1 MKKHE
6 ALKATAAVVL
16 ASSIGLSAVAGA
28 STVKKQEKL
37 TPYQLEL
44 KQYNAFV
51 SRLLKTHL
59 PWKFDKQADSKQA
72 VTTQPN
78 GDKIQF
84 SVYNDVGDNG
94 TMIAIYPKGTR
105 FPVGKQPTQLP
116 FDMIL
121 LNTNIDT
128 HNNTENPAFDGY
140 VVNTNYHILKSLT
153 LDVDGNRVHQDHA
166 NVTNTIS
173 YQEALQR
180 VAFMEAQGTQAAND
194 AVHHINIPSTWPNVN
209 IKP

>member
-1 MKKHE
+1 MRKYE
-6 ALKATAAVVL
+6 ALKATVAVAL

-37 TPYQLEL
+37 TPYQIEVN
-44 KQYNAFV
+44 QYNRFV
-51 SRLLKTHL
+51 ARLLKEHL
-59 PWKFDKQADSKQA
+59 PWKFDKQTNTRQA
-72 VTTQPN
+72 ISTQPN
-78 GDKIQF
+78 GDEVQF
-84 SVYNDVGDNG
+84 SLFKDVNDNG
-94 TMIAIYPKGTR
+94 TMIALYHKGTR
-105 FPVGKQPTQLP
+105 FPAGKQPTQLP